1 MVIDPEARAVSY
13 LDHDLGVGAAK
24 TFGGVLAPNGKIYS
38 GLAGAGKVWVIDPA
52 HDSVEEITGL
62 PDGLRYVGGV
72 LGPDG
77 KIYCVPSRQVPLFVL
92 DPETRKGG
100 PIAGSPVL
108 GNAWGAVLTPHGS
121 IVLVPWDATR
131 ITTIDFGVRVPKDW
145 TLSRVFNRF

>member
-1 MVIDPEARAVSY
+1 MPDHARRFMVIDPEARAVSY

-92 DPETRKGG
+92 DPETR
-100 PIAGSPVL
+100 
-108 GNAWGAVLTPHGS
+108 
-121 IVLVPWDATR
+121 
-131 ITTIDFGVRVPKDW
+131 
-145 TLSRVFNRF
+145 

>member
-1 MVIDPEARAVSY
+1 MPDHARRFMVIDPEARAVSY

-92 DPETRKGG
+92 DPETRKG
-100 PIAGSPVL
+100 AL
-108 GNAWGAVLTPHGS
+108 LCRAVCAHGS
-121 IVLVPWDATR
+121 LRRCSRFTCISWIPLDAQVCSP
-131 ITTIDFGVRVPKDW
+131 DVCCMSGA
-145 TLSRVFNRF
+145 